1 MMVLRPINTTFG
13 PKVSPG
19 ASNFCVD
26 KARLID
32 VTEVCL
38 SAELV
43 EEIFLGDS
51 VVKDLEILERSSVV
65 PFSLGIAN

>member
-1 MMVLRPINTTFG
+1 MMVLRPINATFG

-26 KARLID
+26 NARLID
-32 VTEVCL
+32 VAEDCL

-51 VVKDLEILERSSVV
+51 VVEFLELLERSSVV